1 MATDK
6 VVHESVQAPA
16 RLALLDKVARV
27 LPLVADLARA
37 DALLCE
43 RRGEAAAF
51 VRFHARP
58 HSIAP
63 VHKTII
69 TEHSLYRLDAAPL
82 FAVFEG
88 ERYARGTQGHGLSDA
103 GAPIMQ
109 EAFAVYEGR
118 EIIAVVLFE
127 TNLLEHERMKRR
139 SVVIQRAIR
148 QLKWMT
154 TRGEPEGAE
163 ELTAFGEYDGI
174 VIADAD
180 RVIRYM
186 SGVGLNLYRNVGL
199 SEDLIGRPLADTE
212 MAEDTLAQTAIN
224 TSRCREAELEER
236 GHVWIKKAIPLREIE
251 EHVWQRGRQKPTGVL
266 LMVRDDTE
274 ARRQETELKIKT
286 TMIKEVHHRVKND
299 LQTLAALLRMQ
310 SRRVQTDE
318 AKGVLS
324 EAVSRILSIAVIHEF
339 LSEQDSRIINIREV
353 ASRILNQLQSAL
365 LDPTRSIEMSLTGPN
380 IYLPARQATSCALV
394 VNELL
399 QNALEHGFDARKPG
413 GTITVTMQDEG
424 DMVEIHV
431 HDDGHGLPK
440 DFDLERVDSLG
451 LRIVRMLVYDDLKG
465 SFEMKSNGGVSARVR
480 FPKISL
486 GGENTWNE
494 RDSS

>member
-1 MATDK
+1 MATDN
-6 VVHESVQAPA
+6 VVHESIQIPA
-16 RLALLDKVARV
+16 RVTLLDKIARV

-43 RRGEAAAF
+43 PRGEAAAF

-63 VHKTII
+63 VHKTSLA
-69 TEHSLYRLDAAPL
+69 EHSLYRADAVPL
-82 FAVFEG
+82 FAAFEG
-88 ERYARGTQGHGLSDA
+88 ERYVRGSLGHSLSEA
-103 GAPIMQ
+103 GAPIVQ

-118 EIIAVVLFE
+118 KVTAAVLFE

-139 SVVIQRAIR
+139 SVVVQKAIR

-154 TRGEPEGAE
+154 TRGEPDGAE
-163 ELTAFGEYDGI
+163 ELSEFGEYDGL
-174 VIADAD
+174 VVADAD

-199 SEDLIGRPLADTE
+199 GEDLIGRPLADIE
-212 MAEDTLAQTAIN
+212 MIEDALAQSAID
-224 TSRCREAELEER
+224 SGRCRETEIEER
-236 GHVWIKKAIPLREIE
+236 GHVWVKKALPLRSIE
-251 EHVWQRGRQKPTGVL
+251 ERIWQRGKQKVTGVL
-266 LMVRDDTE
+266 LVVRDDTE
-274 ARRQETELKIKT
+274 ARRKETELKIKA

-339 LSEQDSRIINIREV
+339 LSEQDSRIINVREV
-353 ASRILNQLQSAL
+353 ASRILSQLQAAL
-365 LDPTRSIEMSLTGPN
+365 LDPTRSIQMSLTGPN

-399 QNALEHGFDARKPG
+399 QNALEHGYDAKRPG
-413 GTITVTMQDEG
+413 GAITVTMLDEG
-424 DMVEIHV
+424 DIVEILV
-431 HDDGHGLPK
+431 HDDGHGLPE

-480 FPKISL
+480 FPKSTL
-486 GGENTWNE
+486 GGENTWSE
-494 RDSS
+494 HDSS